1 MKKVFRMLGILAMA
15 AVMILNVTALAE
27 GDKPYAGTTIEYAVN
42 YQQDN
47 QASVMEEIIADFE
60 AETGIHVEL
69 VLSGADHE
77 AVMKTRMASRD
88 LPDLWNTHGWSV
100 MRYSEYLMP
109 LNDQAWF
116 ADVDESVKG
125 AVADA
130 DGNVYVLPIGEGTN
144 GIIYNKDVLAAN
156 GIDATT
162 LDCLDTFNAACDT
175 LVAAGITPMVISNA
189 APNNNAHFLDSFLPA
204 FLTCA
209 DLDPNYGEALKEG
222 TFDWKN
228 ARPAFECMANW
239 WNKGYWNVDA
249 LSANRDVC
257 FQMVANG
264 EAAFMFFTNDGINAI
279 RNLNPEVNLGVMPMP
294 AVKAGGL
301 TTWGISEGNNSCIG
315 VWKDTENKEAC
326 LLFLDY
332 LARPEVATRIIVEI
346 EGGIPALKT
355 LNIEDSYSISIIRE
369 GQAAFEGRVDYVT
382 YFDQAYLPSGMWGI
396 LKEAA
401 SAFFEGQGG
410 TDANIDSAIEIL
422 QSNYNDMF

>member
-1 MKKVFRMLGILAMA
+1 MKKMFRTLTCLMLAMTMF
-15 AVMILNVTALAE
+15 MISGALAE
-27 GDKPYAGTTIEYAVN
+27 KPYAGTTIEYAVN

-47 QASVMEEIIADFE
+47 QASVMEEIIANFE
-60 AETGIHVEL
+60 EETGIHVDL

-77 AVMKTRMASRD
+77 AVMKTRMASGD

-109 LNDQAWF
+109 LNDQSWF
-116 ADVDESVKG
+116 NDVDDSGKG

-144 GIIYNKDVLAAN
+144 GIIYNKDVLEAN
-156 GIDATT
+156 GIVAKEIDS
-162 LDCLDTFNAACDT
+162 LDEFNAVCDK
-175 LVAAGITPMVISNA
+175 LVAAGVVPMVISNA

-204 FLTCA
+204 FLTVA
-209 DLDPNYGEALKEG
+209 DLETNYGEALKDG
-222 TFDWKN
+222 TFDWNN
-228 ARPAFECMANW
+228 ARPAFEAMANW
-239 WNKGYWNVDA
+239 WKKGYWNVDA

-264 EAAFMFFTNDGINAI
+264 EAAFMFFTNDGINAM
-279 RNLNPEVNLGVMPMP
+279 RNLNPNVNLGVMPMP
-294 AVKAGGL
+294 AVKEGGL

-326 LLFLDY
+326 LLFLEY
-332 LARPEVATRIIVEI
+332 LARPEVATRVIVEI

-355 LNIEDSYSISIIRE
+355 LNIDDSYSIGVIRE

-396 LKEAA
+396 LKEASA
-401 SAFFEGQGG
+401 AFFEGEGG
-410 TDANIDSAIEIL
+410 TEENINNAINIL
-422 QSNYNDMF
+422 QTNYNDMY